1 MIEIEIQPVFSFSS
15 LLFVDI
21 LQMTTW
27 CFHLSLFL
35 SCLSGGRSSQ
45 GKTVVRQ
52 SKSSI
57 AVSMGVGHRGGDVLD
72 RSGHQ
77 NIIAV
82 VSLLQLNQLGVSG
95 GGGVHGLEGG
105 GLVVDGVLGN
115 GGDSV
120 DGVGSG
126 IGVASIAAVQQ
137 LGGGLDRDGQDREN
151 NLRESG
157 DKNQLPEGF
166 Y

>member
-1 MIEIEIQPVFSFSS
+1 
-15 LLFVDI
+15 
-21 LQMTTW
+21 MTTW

-35 SCLSGGRSSQ
+35 SCLSGGRSSH

-57 AVSMGVGHRGGDVLD
+57 AVSMGVGHWGGDILD

-105 GLVVDGVLGN
+105 GLVVDGVLSHGR
-115 GGDSV
+115 
-120 DGVGSG
+120 DGVDSMASV
-126 IGVASIAAVQQ
+126 GVASIATIQK
-137 LGGGLDRDGQDREN
+137 LGGGLDRDGEDREN
-151 NLRESG
+151 NLTG
-157 DKNQLPEGF
+157 N
-166 Y
+166 